1 MSERGPVDPVTLGVI
16 WGALQSIAVEIG
28 TTVHRTAY
36 SEQAREGQDFS
47 VAVFDPQGR
56 MVAQGPY
63 SPGHMGAMS
72 FAVKNALAAHPRETL
87 RPGDAI
93 LLNDPLLGS
102 GHLPDF
108 FVTQPAFHDGALV
121 GFAVNILHHTDVG
134 GQRPG
139 SQGVEGI
146 FDYFQEGLRIPPT
159 RVWQEYREQ
168 EGIVAIIAA
177 NTRTPDKVL
186 GDLRAQRSALRV
198 GELRLQEL
206 AARYGPDILGAAM
219 DAIIARTEANMRAA
233 IREIPD
239 GDYPFEDFMD
249 DYGPG
254 TEPLR
259 VAVEVT
265 VNGDAMVV
273 DYEGSSPQTASGMN
287 SYINYTRSYSYAA
300 VKCLADPLG
309 PMNEGAL
316 RPITVKAPEGSF
328 LNPRPPAGGGP
339 RAIICYR
346 TFESVLGALAPALP
360 DRAAA
365 AASHMANPTFGGW
378 DRARKRRFVA
388 YELVLSGTGA
398 RAARDGCEAMSWA
411 FNASN
416 IPVEAQEA
424 NQPMIVERFELIGDS
439 GGAGKFRGGCG
450 VRRDLRFLADEGKLT
465 NLADRQK
472 FAPYGLGGGW
482 PGKLGRTVLNPGPDE
497 QVVHG
502 KESREFAYGDV
513 ISFQQSGAGGYGDP
527 LERDPG
533 RVLAD
538 VLDDYVSIAAARA
551 EYGVVIAGQGVDLS
565 VDEAATRELRTGMT
579 ADRSRES
586 TATAKGSTADRSRE
600 STATAKGST
609 ADRSRVAPVSGHPR
623 SKPASRTPLQ

>member
-1 MSERGPVDPVTLGVI
+1 MKRVDPLTLGVI

-28 TTVHRTAY
+28 TTVHKTAY

-47 VAVFDPQGR
+47 VAVFDARGR

-72 FAVKNALAAHPRETL
+72 FAVKNALAAHPVATL

-108 FVTQPAFHDGALV
+108 FITQPAFHDGALI

-159 RVWQEYREQ
+159 KVWQEYAEQ
-168 EGIVAIIAA
+168 EGIVGIIAA
-177 NTRTPDKVL
+177 NTRTPEKVL

-206 AARYGPDILGAAM
+206 AARYGRDVLADAM
-219 DAIIARTEANMRAA
+219 DEIIVRTEAAMRAA
-233 IREIPD
+233 ISRFPD
-239 GDYPFEDFMD
+239 GVYAFEDFMD
-249 DYGPG
+249 DWGPG

-259 VAVEVT
+259 VAVTVT
-265 VNGDAMVV
+265 VAGDSMTI

-300 VKCLADPLG
+300 VKCLTDPLG

-316 RPITVKAPEGSF
+316 RPVTVKAPEGSF

-346 TFESVLGALAPALP
+346 TFESVLGALA
-360 DRAAA
+360 RAVPERVAA

-378 DRARKRRFVA
+378 DRAKRRRFVA

-398 RAARDGCEAMSWA
+398 RATKDGCEAMSWA

-424 NQPMIVERFELIGDS
+424 NQPIVVERFELIRDS
-439 GGAGKFRGGCG
+439 AGPGRFRGGSG
-450 VRRDLRFLADEGKLT
+450 VRRDMRFLADEGKLT
-465 NLADRQK
+465 NLSDRQK
-472 FAPYGLGGGW
+472 FPAYGLFGGK
-482 PGKLGRTVLNPGPDE
+482 PGRLGRTTINPGPEE
-497 QVVHG
+497 QLVHG
-502 KESREFAYGDV
+502 KVSREFAYGDV
-513 ISFQQSGAGGYGDP
+513 VSFQQPGAGGYGDP
-527 LERDPG
+527 LGRDPQ
-533 RVLAD
+533 RVLEDA
-538 VLDDYVSIAAARA
+538 LDDYVSVEAARS
-551 EYGVVIAGQGVDLS
+551 EYGVVITGAGADLGI
-565 VDEAATRELRTGMT
+565 DDAATRALRSAMS
-579 ADRSRES
+579 ADR
-586 TATAKGSTADRSRE
+586 RS
-600 STATAKGST
+600 
-609 ADRSRVAPVSGHPR
+609 PP
-623 SKPASRTPLQ
+623 P

>member
-1 MSERGPVDPVTLGVI
+1 MSPPRAAAALDPITLGVI
-16 WGALQSIAVEIG
+16 WGALQSIAVEVG
-28 TTVHRTAY
+28 TTVHKTAY

-47 VAVFDPQGR
+47 VAVFDARGR

-72 FAVKNALAAHPRETL
+72 FAVKNALAAHPAETL

-108 FVTQPAFHDGALV
+108 FVTQPAFHEGRLV

-159 RVWQEYREQ
+159 KVWREYQEDA
-168 EGIVAIIAA
+168 GIVGIIAA
-177 NTRTPDKVL
+177 NTRTPEKVL

-206 AARYGPDILGAAM
+206 AARYGHETLFAAM
-219 DAIIARTEANMRAA
+219 EEILARTESNMRAA
-233 IREIPD
+233 IRAFPD
-239 GDYPFEDFMD
+239 GVYAFEDFMD
-249 DYGPG
+249 DWGPG
-254 TEPLR
+254 TDPLR
-259 VAVEVT
+259 VAVTVT
-265 VNGDAMVV
+265 VAGDTMTI
-273 DYEGSSPQTASGMN
+273 DFEGSSPQTASGMN

-300 VKCLADPLG
+300 VKCLTDPFG

-316 RPITVKAPEGSF
+316 RPIAVKAPEGSF

-346 TFESVLGALAPALP
+346 TFESVIGALARAVP
-360 DRAAA
+360 DRVAA
-365 AASHMANPTFGGW
+365 AASHMANPTFGGR
-378 DRARKRRFVA
+378 DRARRRPFVA

-398 RAARDGCEAMSWA
+398 RATKDGCEAMSWA
-411 FNASN
+411 FNAAN

-424 NQPMIVERFELIGDS
+424 NQPIVVERFELVRDS
-439 GGAGKFRGGCG
+439 AGPGRFRGGCG
-450 VRRDLRFLADEGKLT
+450 IRRDLRFLADEGKLT
-465 NLADRQK
+465 NLSDRQK
-472 FAPYGLGGGW
+472 FPPYGLFGGR
-482 PGKLGRTVLNPGPDE
+482 PGTLGRTVINPDGDAQP
-497 QVVHG
+497 VHG
-502 KESREFAYGDV
+502 KASREFAYGDV

-527 LERDPG
+527 LARDPG
-533 RVLAD
+533 RVLED
-538 VLDDYVSIAAARA
+538 VLDDYVTVEAARRD
-551 EYGVVIAGQGVDLS
+551 YGVVIAGTGLQIEVDRS
-565 VDEAATRELRTGMT
+565 ATEALRRRMT
-579 ADRSRES
+579 ADRSQDAS
-586 TATAKGSTADRSRE
+586 TAGHPPVQAGLAAP
-600 STATAKGST
+600 ATMT
-609 ADRSRVAPVSGHPR
+609 HIAPAAGHPR
-623 SKPASRTPLQ
+623 SKPASRPPLQ

>member
-1 MSERGPVDPVTLGVI
+1 VTVDPITLGVV

-47 VAVFDPQGR
+47 VAVFDAAGR

-72 FAVKNALAAHPRETL
+72 FAVRNALAAHPVETL
-87 RPGDAI
+87 EPGDAI

-108 FVTQPAFHDGALV
+108 FITQPVFHDDGVV
-121 GFAVNILHHTDVG
+121 GFVVNILHHTDVG

-159 RVWQEYREQ
+159 KVWRRYEEDA
-168 EGIVAIIAA
+168 GVVGIIAA

-198 GELRLQEL
+198 GELRLGEL
-206 AARYGPDILGAAM
+206 VRRYGRDTVRAAM
-219 DAIIARTEANMRAA
+219 DEIIARTEASMRAA
-233 IREIPD
+233 IRAVPD
-239 GDYPFEDFMD
+239 GVYTFEDFLD
-249 DYGPG
+249 DSGPG

-259 VAVEVT
+259 VSVT
-265 VNGDAMVV
+265 VTVAGDTLTV
-273 DYEGSSPQTASGMN
+273 DYDGSSPQTASGMN

-300 VKCLADPLG
+300 IKCLTDPYG

-316 RPITVKAPEGSF
+316 RPITVQAPEGSF

-346 TFESVLGALAPALP
+346 TFEAVIGALARALP
-360 DRAAA
+360 DRVA
-365 AASHMANPTFGGW
+365 AASSHFANPTFGGW
-378 DRARKRRFVA
+378 DRRRGRRFVA

-398 RAARDGCEAMSWA
+398 RATKDGCEAMAMA
-411 FNASN
+411 FNAAN

-424 NQPMIVERFELIGDS
+424 TQPIVIERFELIPDS
-439 GGAGKFRGGCG
+439 AGAGRFRGGCG
-450 VRRDLRFLADEGKLT
+450 LRRDMRFLADEGKLT
-465 NLADRQK
+465 NLSERQR
-472 FAPYGLGGGW
+472 FAPYGLFGGQG
-482 PGKLGRTVLNPGPDE
+482 GLLARTVINPGPGE

-502 KESREFAYGDV
+502 KQSREFAYGDV

-527 LERDPG
+527 LERDPA
-533 RVLAD
+533 RVLDD
-538 VLDDYVSIAAARA
+538 VLDEHVSIDAARRD
-551 EYGVVIAGQGVDLS
+551 YGVVIVSDGIDLGVD
-565 VDEAATRELRTGMT
+565 E
-579 ADRSRES
+579 
-586 TATAKGSTADRSRE
+586 TATIALRRSAKR
-600 STATAKGST
+600 
-609 ADRSRVAPVSGHPR
+609 
-623 SKPASRTPLQ
+623 

>member
-1 MSERGPVDPVTLGVI
+1 VNPVTLGVV

-47 VAVFDPQGR
+47 VAVFDARGR

-72 FAVKNALAAHPRETL
+72 FAVKHALAAHPVETL

-108 FVTQPAFHDGALV
+108 FITQPAFHEGELV

-159 RVWQEYREQ
+159 KVWKAYEEQ
-168 EGIVAIIAA
+168 EGIVGIIAA

-206 AARYGPDILGAAM
+206 ARRYGTATLAAAM
-219 DAIIARTEANMRAA
+219 DEIIARTEASMRAA
-233 IREIPD
+233 LAAVPD
-239 GDYPFEDFMD
+239 GVYTFEDFLD

-254 TEPLR
+254 TPPLR
-259 VAVEVT
+259 VFVT
-265 VNGDAMVV
+265 VTVAGDRIAI
-273 DYEGSSPQTASGMN
+273 DYAGSSPQTPSGMN

-300 VKCLADPLG
+300 VKCLTDPYG

-316 RPITVKAPEGSF
+316 RPVSVTAPEGSF

-346 TFESVLGALAPALP
+346 TFEAILGALAPALP
-360 DRAAA
+360 GRVA
-365 AASHMANPTFGGW
+365 AASSHFANPTFGGV
-378 DRARKRRFVA
+378 DRARGRRFVA

-398 RAARDGCEAMSWA
+398 RATKDGCEAMASA

-424 NQPMIVERFELIGDS
+424 HQPVVIERFELIRDS
-439 GGAGKFRGGCG
+439 AGPGTFRGGCG
-450 VRRDLRFLADEGKLT
+450 IRRDMRFLADEGKLT
-465 NLADRQK
+465 NLSERQR
-472 FAPYGLGGGW
+472 FAPYGLFGGR
-482 PGKLGRTVLNPGPDE
+482 PGALARTVLNPGPGE
-497 QVVHG
+497 EPIHG
-502 KESREFAYGDV
+502 KASREFVYGDV

-527 LERDPG
+527 FARDPA

-538 VLDDYVSIAAARA
+538 VLDDYVSVEAARRD
-551 EYGVVIAGQGVDLS
+551 YGVVIREDLTI
-565 VDEAATRELRTGMT
+565 DENATRALR
-579 ADRSRES
+579 DQ
-586 TATAKGSTADRSRE
+586 
-600 STATAKGST
+600 
-609 ADRSRVAPVSGHPR
+609 RVAAPHTSRISEPCPSPSGHPPT
-623 SKPASRTPLQ
+623 KPHIRPPIQ

>member
-1 MSERGPVDPVTLGVI
+1 
-16 WGALQSIAVEIG
+16 
-28 TTVHRTAY
+28 
-36 SEQAREGQDFS
+36 
-47 VAVFDPQGR
+47 
-56 MVAQGPY
+56 
-63 SPGHMGAMS
+63 MGAMS
-72 FAVKNALAAHPRETL
+72 FAVKNALAAHPVESL

-108 FVTQPAFHDGALV
+108 FITQPAFHQGALV

-159 RVWQEYREQ
+159 KVWKEYQEQ
-168 EGIVAIIAA
+168 DGIVGIIAA

-198 GELRLQEL
+198 GELRLIEL
-206 AARYGPDILGAAM
+206 AQRYGRATVRAAM
-219 DAIIARTEANMRAA
+219 DEIIARSEASVRAA
-233 IREIPD
+233 IAKIPD
-239 GDYPFEDFMD
+239 GVYTFDDFLD

-259 VAVEVT
+259 VHVT
-265 VNGDAMVV
+265 VTVAGDGVTV
-273 DYEGSSPQTASGMN
+273 DYTGSSPQTPSGMN

-300 VKCLADPLG
+300 IKCLTDPLG

-316 RPITVKAPEGSF
+316 RPVTVTAPEGCF

-346 TFESVLGALAPALP
+346 TFEAVLGALAAALP
-360 DRAAA
+360 ERVAA
-365 AASHMANPTFGGW
+365 AASHFANPTFGGW
-378 DRARKRRFVA
+378 DRARQRRFVA

-398 RAARDGCEAMSWA
+398 RATKDGCEAMSYA

-424 NQPMIVERFELIGDS
+424 NQPLVVERFELIRDS
-439 GGAGKFRGGCG
+439 AGAGKFRGGCG
-450 VRRDLRFLADEGKLT
+450 IRRDMRFLADDGKLT
-465 NLADRQK
+465 NLSDRQK
-472 FAPYGLGGGW
+472 FPPYGLFGGK
-482 PGKLGRTVLNPGPDE
+482 PGILARTLINPGPGE
-497 QVVHG
+497 QIVHS

-527 LERDPG
+527 LARDPA
-533 RVLAD
+533 RVLDD
-538 VLDDYVSIAAARA
+538 VLDDFIGIDAARSD
-551 EYGVVIAGQGVDLS
+551 YGVVITGPGIDLQ
-565 VDEAATRELRTGMT
+565 VDE
-579 ADRSRES
+579 
-586 TATAKGSTADRSRE
+586 TATERLRQAMKTR
-600 STATAKGST
+600 
-609 ADRSRVAPVSGHPR
+609 
-623 SKPASRTPLQ
+623 

>member
-1 MSERGPVDPVTLGVI
+1 VTPARGLDPVTLGVV

-28 TTVHRTAY
+28 TTVHKTAY

-72 FAVKNALAAHPRETL
+72 FAVKNALAAHPVESL

-108 FVTQPAFHDGALV
+108 FITQPAFHQGALV

-159 RVWQEYREQ
+159 KVWREYQEQ
-168 EGIVAIIAA
+168 DGIVGIIAA
-177 NTRTPDKVL
+177 NTRTPDRVL

-206 AARYGPDILGAAM
+206 AARYGRDVLLAAM
-219 DAIIARTEANMRAA
+219 DEIIARTEASMRAA

-239 GDYPFEDFMD
+239 GVYRFEDFLD
-249 DYGPG
+249 DFGPG
-254 TEPLR
+254 TDPLR
-259 VAVEVT
+259 VAVAVT
-265 VNGDAMVV
+265 VAGDSMIV
-273 DYEGSSPQTASGMN
+273 DYAGSSPQTASGMN

-300 VKCLADPLG
+300 VKCLTDPLG

-316 RPITVKAPEGSF
+316 RPVTVAAPEGSF

-360 DRAAA
+360 DRVAA
-365 AASHMANPTFGGW
+365 AASHMANPTFGGR
-378 DRARKRRFVA
+378 DRARQRPFVA

-398 RAARDGCEAMSWA
+398 RATRDGCEAMSWA

-424 NQPMIVERFELIGDS
+424 NQPLIVERFELIGDS
-439 GGAGKFRGGCG
+439 AGAGRFRGGCG
-450 VRRDLRFLADEGKLT
+450 IRRDLRFLADEGKLT
-465 NLADRQK
+465 NLSDRQK
-472 FAPYGLGGGW
+472 FAPYGLGGGK
-482 PGKLGRTVLNPGPDE
+482 PGKLGRTVINPGPSE
-497 QVVHG
+497 RIVHG
-502 KESREFAYGDV
+502 KQSREFGYDDV

-527 LERDPG
+527 LERDPQ
-533 RVLAD
+533 RVLED
-538 VLDDYVSIAAARA
+538 VLDDYVSIEAARRD
-551 EYGVVIAGQGVDLS
+551 YGVVITGAAPALT
-565 VDEAATRELRTGMT
+565 VDERATRELRN
-579 ADRSRES
+579 R
-586 TATAKGSTADRSRE
+586 
-600 STATAKGST
+600 
-609 ADRSRVAPVSGHPR
+609 P
-623 SKPASRTPLQ
+623 

>member
-1 MSERGPVDPVTLGVI
+1 MTPARGLDPVTLGVV

-28 TTVHRTAY
+28 TTVHKTAY

-72 FAVKNALAAHPRETL
+72 FAVKNALAAHPVESL

-108 FVTQPAFHDGALV
+108 FITQPAFHQGALV

-159 RVWQEYREQ
+159 KVWREYQEQ
-168 EGIVAIIAA
+168 DGIVGIIAA

-186 GDLRAQRSALRV
+186 GDLRAQRSGLRV

-206 AARYGPDILGAAM
+206 AARYGRDVLLAAM
-219 DAIIARTEANMRAA
+219 DEIIARTEASMRAA

-239 GDYPFEDFMD
+239 GVYRFEDFLD
-249 DYGPG
+249 DFGPG
-254 TEPLR
+254 TDPLR
-259 VAVEVT
+259 VAVAVT
-265 VNGDAMVV
+265 VAGDSMIV
-273 DYEGSSPQTASGMN
+273 DYAGSSPQTASGMN

-300 VKCLADPLG
+300 VKCLTDPLG

-316 RPITVKAPEGSF
+316 RPVTVTAPEGSF

-360 DRAAA
+360 DRVAA
-365 AASHMANPTFGGW
+365 AASHMANPTFGGR
-378 DRARKRRFVA
+378 DRARQRPFVA

-398 RAARDGCEAMSWA
+398 RATRDGCEAMSWA

-424 NQPMIVERFELIGDS
+424 NQPLIVERFELIGDS
-439 GGAGKFRGGCG
+439 AGAGRFRGGCG
-450 VRRDLRFLADEGKLT
+450 IRRDLRFLADEGKLT
-465 NLADRQK
+465 NLSDRQK
-472 FAPYGLGGGW
+472 FAPYGLGGGK
-482 PGKLGRTVLNPGPDE
+482 PGKLGRTVINPGPSE
-497 QVVHG
+497 RIVHG
-502 KESREFAYGDV
+502 KQSREFGYDDV

-527 LERDPG
+527 LERDPQ
-533 RVLAD
+533 RVLED
-538 VLDDYVSIAAARA
+538 VLDDYVSIEAARRD
-551 EYGVVIAGQGVDLS
+551 YGVVITGAAPALT
-565 VDEAATRELRTGMT
+565 VDERATREIRK
-579 ADRSRES
+579 R
-586 TATAKGSTADRSRE
+586 
-600 STATAKGST
+600 
-609 ADRSRVAPVSGHPR
+609 P
-623 SKPASRTPLQ
+623 

>member
-1 MSERGPVDPVTLGVI
+1 MSTRTSWRSSPGDERGCDRDHLVTEGRRVDPITLGVI

-47 VAVFDPQGR
+47 VAVFDPAGR

-72 FAVKNALAAHPRETL
+72 FAVKNALAAHPVETL

-108 FVTQPAFHDGALV
+108 FITQPAFHEGALV

-168 EGIVAIIAA
+168 AGVVAIIAA

-206 AARYGPDILGAAM
+206 AARYGRDVLLAAM
-219 DAIIARTEANMRAA
+219 DEVVARTEASMRAA
-233 IREIPD
+233 IRKIPD
-239 GDYPFEDFMD
+239 GVYRFEDFMD
-249 DYGPG
+249 DSG
-254 TEPLR
+254 TGIEPLR
-259 VAVEVT
+259 VTVAVT
-265 VNGDAMVV
+265 VDGDSMVS
-273 DYEGSSPQTASGMN
+273 DYEGSSPQTPSGMN
-287 SYINYTRSYSYAA
+287 SYINYPRSYSYAA
-300 VKCLADPLG
+300 VKSLTDPLG

-316 RPITVKAPEGSF
+316 RPISVKAPEGSF

-346 TFESVLGALAPALP
+346 TFESVLGALASALP
-360 DRAAA
+360 ARVAA

-398 RAARDGCEAMSWA
+398 RATRDGCEAMAWA
-411 FNASN
+411 FNAAN

-424 NQPMIVERFELIGDS
+424 NQPIVVERFELIGDS
-439 GGAGKFRGGCG
+439 AGAGKFRGGCG
-450 VRRDLRFLADEGKLT
+450 VRRDLRLLGDEGKLT
-465 NLADRQK
+465 NLSDRQR
-472 FAPYGLGGGW
+472 FAPYRAFGGDTGN
-482 PGKLGRTVLNPGPDE
+482 LRRTVLDPGPGE
-497 QVVHG
+497 RAIPG
-502 KESREFAYGDV
+502 K
-513 ISFQQSGAGGYGDP
+513 
-527 LERDPG
+527 
-533 RVLAD
+533 
-538 VLDDYVSIAAARA
+538 
-551 EYGVVIAGQGVDLS
+551 
-565 VDEAATRELRTGMT
+565 
-579 ADRSRES
+579 
-586 TATAKGSTADRSRE
+586 
-600 STATAKGST
+600 
-609 ADRSRVAPVSGHPR
+609 
-623 SKPASRTPLQ
+623 

>member
-1 MSERGPVDPVTLGVI
+1 VRQADPVTLGVI
-16 WGALQSIAVEIG
+16 WGALRSIAVEIG

-47 VAVFDPQGR
+47 VAVFDATGR

-72 FAVKNALAAHPRETL
+72 FAVRHALAAHPVETL
-87 RPGDAI
+87 EPGDAI

-108 FVTQPAFHDGALV
+108 FITQPVFAGGAV
-121 GFAVNILHHTDVG
+121 IGFVVNILHHTDVG

-159 RVWQEYREQ
+159 KVWRRYEEQ
-168 EGIVAIIAA
+168 EGIVGIIAA

-186 GDLRAQRSALRV
+186 GDLRAQRAALRV
-198 GELRLQEL
+198 GELRLAEL
-206 AARYGPDILGAAM
+206 CGRYGRETLFAAF
-219 DAIIARTEANMRAA
+219 DEIVGRTEASMRAA
-233 IREIPD
+233 IRAVPD
-239 GDYPFEDFMD
+239 GVYPFEDFLD
-249 DYGPG
+249 DWGPG
-254 TEPLR
+254 TDPLR
-259 VAVEVT
+259 VSVT
-265 VNGDAMVV
+265 VTVDGDAIVV
-273 DYEGSSPQTASGMN
+273 DYDGSSPQTASGLN
-287 SYINYTRSYSYAA
+287 SYVNYTRSYSYAA
-300 VKCLADPLG
+300 IKCLTDPDG

-316 RPITVKAPEGSF
+316 RPITVRAPEGSF

-346 TFESVLGALAPALP
+346 TFEAVIGALAPALP
-360 DRAAA
+360 DRVA
-365 AASHMANPTFGGW
+365 AASSHFANPTFGGW
-378 DRARKRRFVA
+378 DRRRGRRFVA

-398 RAARDGCEAMSWA
+398 RAGKDGCEAMAMA

-424 NQPMIVERFELIGDS
+424 SQPIVVERFALMSDS
-439 GGAGKFRGGCG
+439 AGPGRFRGGCG

-465 NLADRQK
+465 NLSERQR
-472 FAPYGLGGGW
+472 FAPYGLFGGRSGA
-482 PGKLGRTVLNPGPDE
+482 LARTVINPGAGE

-502 KESREFAYGDV
+502 KQSREFAYGDV

-527 LERDPG
+527 LERDPA
-533 RVLAD
+533 RVLED
-538 VLDDYVSIAAARA
+538 VLDEYVSVDVARRD
-551 EYGVVIAGQGVDLS
+551 YGVVIAGDGIDLR
-565 VDEAATRELRTGMT
+565 VDEDATRALRR
-579 ADRSRES
+579 A
-586 TATAKGSTADRSRE
+586 
-600 STATAKGST
+600 
-609 ADRSRVAPVSGHPR
+609 
-623 SKPASRTPLQ
+623 RTS

>member
-1 MSERGPVDPVTLGVI
+1 MDPITLGVI

-63 SPGHMGAMS
+63 SPGHMGAMA
-72 FAVKNALAAHPRETL
+72 FAVKNALAAHPVETL

-108 FVTQPAFHDGALV
+108 FITQPAFLDGRLI

-159 RVWQEYREQ
+159 KVWREYGE
-168 EGIVAIIAA
+168 EAGIVGIIAA
-177 NTRTPDKVL
+177 NTRTPEKVL

-198 GELRLQEL
+198 GEQRLVEL
-206 AARYGPDILGAAM
+206 VTRHGHATVAAAM
-219 DAIIARTEANMRAA
+219 DEIIVRTEASMRAA
-233 IREIPD
+233 IRAVPD
-239 GDYPFEDFMD
+239 GTYTFEDFLD

-259 VAVEVT
+259 VHVT
-265 VNGDAMVV
+265 VTVDGEAILV
-273 DYEGSSPQTASGMN
+273 DYDGSSPQTPSGMN
-287 SYINYTRSYSYAA
+287 SYINYTRSYAYAA
-300 VKCLADPLG
+300 VKCLTDPFG

-316 RPITVKAPEGSF
+316 RPVTVQAPAGCF

-360 DRAAA
+360 ERVAA

-378 DRARKRRFVA
+378 DRARRRRFVA

-398 RAARDGCEAMSWA
+398 RATRDGCEAMAWA

-424 NQPMIVERFELIGDS
+424 HQPLIVERFELIGDS
-439 GGAGKFRGGCG
+439 AGAGRFRGGCG
-450 VRRDLRFLADEGKLT
+450 IRRDLRFLADEGKLT
-465 NLADRQK
+465 NLSERQR
-472 FAPYGLGGGW
+472 FAPYGLFGGK
-482 PGKLGRTVLNPGPDE
+482 PGALARTVINPGPRE
-497 QVVHG
+497 EVVHG
-502 KESREFAYGDV
+502 KQSREFAYGDV

-527 LERDPG
+527 RERDPG
-533 RVLAD
+533 RVLDD
-538 VLDDYVSIAAARA
+538 VLDEYVSVQAARD
-551 EYGVVIAGQGVDLS
+551 EYGVVVVERDGEAA
-565 VDEAATRELRTGMT
+565 VDEAATAALR
-579 ADRSRES
+579 R
-586 TATAKGSTADRSRE
+586 
-600 STATAKGST
+600 
-609 ADRSRVAPVSGHPR
+609 PR
-623 SKPASRTPLQ
+623 AAGLT

>member
-1 MSERGPVDPVTLGVI
+1 MSRDAVDPITLGVI

-47 VAVFDPQGR
+47 VAVFDAQGR

-72 FAVKNALAAHPRETL
+72 FAVKNALAAHPASTL
-87 RPGDAI
+87 TPGDAI

-108 FVTQPAFHDGALV
+108 FITQPAFHDGTLI

-134 GQRPG
+134 GSRPG

-146 FDYFQEGLRIPPT
+146 FDYYQEGLRIPPT
-159 RVWQEYREQ
+159 RVWSAYTENEAVV
-168 EGIVAIIAA
+168 GIIAA

-206 AARYGPDILGAAM
+206 AARYGRQVLAAAM
-219 DAIIARTEANMRAA
+219 EEILVRTEGNMRAA
-233 IREIPD
+233 IREVPD
-239 GDYPFEDFMD
+239 GVYTFEDFMD
-249 DYGPG
+249 DCGPG

-259 VAVEVT
+259 VAVTVT
-265 VNGDAMVV
+265 VDGDRMDI
-273 DYEGSSPQTASGMN
+273 DYAGSSPQTASGMN

-300 VKCLADPLG
+300 VKCLTDPFG
-309 PMNEGAL
+309 PMNDGAL
-316 RPITVKAPEGSF
+316 RPITVSAPEGSF

-346 TFESVLGALAPALP
+346 TFEAVVGALARAVPE
-360 DRAAA
+360 RAAA

-398 RAARDGCEAMSWA
+398 RATKDGCEAMSWA

-424 NQPMIVERFELIGDS
+424 NQPLVIERFELIRDS
-439 GGAGKFRGGCG
+439 GGPGRFRGGCG
-450 VRRDLRFLADEGKLT
+450 VRRDMRFLADEGKLT
-465 NLADRQK
+465 NLSDRQR
-472 FAPYGLGGGW
+472 FAPYGLFGGASGA
-482 PGKLGRTVLNPGPDE
+482 LGRTLMNPDAGTE
-497 QVVHG
+497 VVHG
-502 KESREFAYGDV
+502 KASREFTYGDV
-513 ISFQQSGAGGYGDP
+513 ISFQQPGAGGYGDP
-527 LERDPG
+527 FTRDPA
-533 RVLAD
+533 RVLED
-538 VLDDYVSIAAARA
+538 VLDDYVSIEAAR
-551 EYGVVIAGQGVDLS
+551 ERYGVVITGEGADLH
-565 VDEAATRELRTGMT
+565 VDEAATGRL
-579 ADRSRES
+579 RES
-586 TATAKGSTADRSRE
+586 R
-600 STATAKGST
+600 
-609 ADRSRVAPVSGHPR
+609 P
-623 SKPASRTPLQ
+623 

>member
-1 MSERGPVDPVTLGVI
+1 MATTNPDLIDPITLGVI

-28 TTVHRTAY
+28 TTVHKTAY

-47 VAVFDPQGR
+47 VAVFDAEGR

-72 FAVKNALAAHPRETL
+72 FAVRNALAAHPAETL

-108 FVTQPAFHDGALV
+108 FITQPAFHDGRLI

-159 RVWQEYREQ
+159 KVWKEYIEQ
-168 EGIVAIIAA
+168 EGVVGIIAA

-198 GELRLQEL
+198 GETRLIEL
-206 AARYGPDILGAAM
+206 GSRYGADTVAAAM
-219 DAIIARTEANMRAA
+219 EEIIRRAEQNMRAA

-239 GDYPFEDFMD
+239 GVYPFQDFLD

-259 VAVEVT
+259 VAVTVT
-265 VNGDAMVV
+265 VRGDEIMV
-273 DYEGSSPQTASGMN
+273 DYAGSSPQTASGLN

-300 VKCLADPLG
+300 IKCLTDPFG

-316 RPITVKAPEGSF
+316 RPIRVEAPLGSF

-346 TFESVLGALAPALP
+346 TFESVIGALAPALP
-360 DRAAA
+360 DRVA
-365 AASHMANPTFGGW
+365 AASSHFANPTFGGF
-378 DRARKRRFVA
+378 DPKRHRRFVA

-398 RAARDGCEAMSWA
+398 RATRDGCEGMSSA

-424 NQPMIVERFELIGDS
+424 NQPLIVERFELIRDS
-439 GGAGKFRGGCG
+439 AGAGRYRGGCG
-450 VRRDLRFLADEGKLT
+450 IRRDLKFLATEGKLT
-465 NLADRQK
+465 NLSERQK
-472 FAPYGLGGGW
+472 FPPFGLFGGGS
-482 PGKLGRTVLNPGPDE
+482 GMLARTLINPGPDE
-497 QVVHG
+497 DVVHG
-502 KESREFAYGDV
+502 KESRAFSYGDV

-527 LERDPG
+527 LERDPA
-533 RVLAD
+533 RVRED
-538 VLDDYVSIAAARA
+538 VLDDFLSVEAAR
-551 EYGVVIAGQGVDLS
+551 EQYGVVITGAGIDLE
-565 VDEAATRELRTGMT
+565 VDEGATAELRRRRKAG
-579 ADRSRES
+579 
-586 TATAKGSTADRSRE
+586 
-600 STATAKGST
+600 
-609 ADRSRVAPVSGHPR
+609 
-623 SKPASRTPLQ
+623 

>member
-1 MSERGPVDPVTLGVI
+1 VSALDPITLGVI

-47 VAVFDPQGR
+47 VAVFDAAGR

-72 FAVKNALAAHPRETL
+72 FAVKHALAAFPPETL
-87 RPGDAI
+87 APGDAI

-108 FVTQPAFHDGALV
+108 FITQPAFVDGRLI

-159 RVWQEYREQ
+159 KVWSAYRENDAVI
-168 EGIVAIIAA
+168 GIIAA

-198 GELRLQEL
+198 GELRLEDL
-206 AARYGPDILGAAM
+206 ARRYGADVLDAAM
-219 DAIIARTEANMRAA
+219 GEILTRSEAAMRAA
-233 IREIPD
+233 IRGIPD
-239 GDYPFEDFMD
+239 GVYAFEDFLD
-249 DYGPG
+249 DCGPG

-259 VAVEVT
+259 VAVTARVADDT
-265 VNGDAMVV
+265 IDI
-273 DYEGSSPQTASGMN
+273 DYDGSSPQTASGMN

-300 VKCLADPLG
+300 VKCLTDPFG

-316 RPITVKAPEGSF
+316 APVTVRAPEGSF

-346 TFESVLGALAPALP
+346 TFEAVIGALA
-360 DRAAA
+360 RAVPERVAA

-378 DRARKRRFVA
+378 DRARTRRFVA
-388 YELVLSGTGA
+388 YELVLAGTGA
-398 RAARDGCEAMSWA
+398 RAGKDGCDGMSWA

-424 NQPMIVERFELIGDS
+424 NQPIVVERFELLRDS
-439 GGAGKFRGGCG
+439 AGPGTFRGGAGL
-450 VRRDLRFLADEGKLT
+450 RRDMRFFADEGKLT
-465 NLADRQK
+465 NLSDRQR
-472 FAPYGLGGGW
+472 FPPYGLFGGE
-482 PGKLGRTVLNPGPDE
+482 PGVCGRTVLNPGAGEELVP
-497 QVVHG
+497 G
-502 KESREFAYGDV
+502 KASRELAYGDV

-527 LERDPG
+527 LARDPA
-533 RVLAD
+533 RVLDD
-538 VLDDYVSIAAARA
+538 VLDDYVSIDAARA
-551 EYGVVIAGQGVDLS
+551 RYGVVITGADPHLQVD
-565 VDEAATRELRTGMT
+565 VEATTALR
-579 ADRSRES
+579 AARRRPS
-586 TATAKGSTADRSRE
+586 
-600 STATAKGST
+600 
-609 ADRSRVAPVSGHPR
+609 
-623 SKPASRTPLQ
+623 

>member
-1 MSERGPVDPVTLGVI
+1 MSRVDPITLGVV

-28 TTVHRTAY
+28 TTVHKTAY

-72 FAVKNALAAHPRETL
+72 FAVKNALAAHPVATL
-87 RPGDAI
+87 KPGDAI

-108 FVTQPAFHDGALV
+108 FITQPAFHEGALV

-159 RVWQEYREQ
+159 KVWKEYQEQ
-168 EGIVAIIAA
+168 EGIVGIIAA
-177 NTRTPDKVL
+177 NTRTPEKVL

-206 AARYGPDILGAAM
+206 AARYGRETLFAAM
-219 DAIIARTEANMRAA
+219 DEILARTEANLRAA
-233 IREIPD
+233 IRRVPD
-239 GDYPFEDFMD
+239 GVYPFEDFMD
-249 DYGPG
+249 DWGPG
-254 TEPLR
+254 TDPLR
-259 VAVEVT
+259 VAVTVT
-265 VNGDAMVV
+265 VAGDAMTI

-300 VKCLADPLG
+300 VKCLTDPFG

-316 RPITVKAPEGSF
+316 RPVTVKAPEGSF

-360 DRAAA
+360 ERVTA

-378 DRARKRRFVA
+378 DRAKKRRFVA

-398 RAARDGCEAMSWA
+398 RATKDGCEAMSWA

-424 NQPMIVERFELIGDS
+424 NQPIVVERFELVRDS
-439 GGAGKFRGGCG
+439 AGAGRFRGGCG
-450 VRRDLRFLADEGKLT
+450 VRRDMSFLADEGKLT
-465 NLADRQK
+465 NLSDRQK
-472 FAPYGLGGGW
+472 FAPYGLFGGKAGR
-482 PGKLGRTVLNPGPDE
+482 LSRTVINPGPE
-497 QVVHG
+497 AQIVHG
-502 KESREFAYGDV
+502 KQSREFAYGDV
-513 ISFQQSGAGGYGDP
+513 ISFEQSGAGGYGDP
-527 LERDPG
+527 LERDPE
-533 RVLAD
+533 RVLED
-538 VLDDYVSIAAARA
+538 VLDDYVSVEAARR
-551 EYGVVIAGQGVDLS
+551 EYGVVIAGTGADLR
-565 VDEAATRELRTGMT
+565 VDEAATGELR
-579 ADRSRES
+579 
-586 TATAKGSTADRSRE
+586 
-600 STATAKGST
+600 
-609 ADRSRVAPVSGHPR
+609 
-623 SKPASRTPLQ
+623 RTMGR